1 MAITPA
7 AEGTEVTEVTELT
20 AAKVT
25 EVTEIQAAKLAAEG
39 IDAMVVGQPER
50 GCRTHRPE
58 AKQIAGQR
66 LSKTDKRQRR
76 RKRGHCGT
84 GIARMAVLN
93 IGSRDRGRIG
103 PWLLGSVLRQRSVA
117 LKAG

>member
-7 AEGTEVTEVTELT
+7 AEVTEVT

-25 EVTEIQAAKLAAEG
+25 EVTEIQAAKLASEG

-93 IGSRDRGRIG
+93 IRPGDCRGIGS
-103 PWLLGSVLRQRSVA
+103 WFLGSVLR
-117 LKAG
+117 